1 MIRTGIDTTMTSRT
15 LRTAATAILLTG
27 ALPGMAPSAMAQTPD
42 FGDDSSEW
50 ARDGECD
57 DMRFIG
63 AGMAAVL
70 NDEDRGHDATDCRV
84 AFAQTRVTMRSEEL
98 QQRVVD
104 ARRIAWGDDEGAFAN
119 DGECDDMRFEGEAMT
134 TTVLRVEDVQ
144 HDAGDCRTAYQD
156 GRITLK
162 Q

>member
-1 MIRTGIDTTMTSRT
+1 MV
-15 LRTAATAILLTG
+15 
-27 ALPGMAPSAMAQTPD
+27 PSAMAQTPD

-63 AGMAAVL
+63 PGMASVL

-84 AFAQTRVTMRSEEL
+84 AFEQKRVTMRSEAL
-98 QQRVVD
+98 QQRVVE

-144 HDAGDCRTAYQD
+144 HDASDCRNAYQD
-156 GRITLK
+156 GLIALR

>member
-1 MIRTGIDTTMTSRT
+1 MIRTVINTTMTSRT

-27 ALPGMAPSAMAQTPD
+27 TMPGMAPSAMAQTPD

-50 ARDGECD
+50 AR
-57 DMRFIG
+57 
-63 AGMAAVL
+63 
-70 NDEDRGHDATDCRV
+70 
-84 AFAQTRVTMRSEEL
+84 
-98 QQRVVD
+98 
-104 ARRIAWGDDEGAFAN
+104 

-156 GRITLK
+156 GLITLR